1 MQIDTYPAFKKSY
14 TPWYDSTTVC
24 ILLILFLLAVCGFSV
39 VGIQLALDTPRFE
52 RHVGFP
58 LVLFLLSVSVI
69 FSTSIRLFLR
79 FLRRIDR
86 R

>member
-1 MQIDTYPAFKKSY
+1 MQIDTYPVFKKSY
-14 TPWYDSTTVC
+14 TPWYDSNTVC

-39 VGIQLALDTPRFE
+39 VGIQLALDTPQFE
-52 RHVGFP
+52 RLVGLP
-58 LVLFLLSVSVI
+58 VVLFLLSVSVI